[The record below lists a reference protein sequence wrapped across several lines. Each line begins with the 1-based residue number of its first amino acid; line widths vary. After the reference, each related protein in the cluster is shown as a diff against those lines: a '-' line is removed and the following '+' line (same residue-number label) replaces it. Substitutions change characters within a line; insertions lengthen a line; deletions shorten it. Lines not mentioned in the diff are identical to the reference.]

1 MLSWKLL
8 LGLKEYLERGNNK
21 SWDSSPGSFKHSI
34 AVRST
39 SFGDAGLTQALG
51 SARVAKQHDSTGSGH
66 KGVNEQGWGPA
77 HLPSVLSII
86 THITH
91 THTHLI
97 HNHNGGLF
105 MLLPGKSNSYLV
117 WIIIWVNQET
127 KSKVRVQQGIDATLD
142 NKSHQQ
148 TENPA
153 QARFI
158 NVLVCDVWEL
168 LGGLFNGF
176 SSYMQDRRANL
187 MKLVTNMSRSF
198 STPKSKEPY
207 FIWVKIIHCNTKDTL
222 YLHIVFIIL
231 PLTHADVNEK
241 YFKKHTHFFHPPHWT
256 VCVWI
261 KVYMCVCILM

>member
-1 MLSWKLL
+1 
-8 LGLKEYLERGNNK
+8 
-21 SWDSSPGSFKHSI
+21 
-34 AVRST
+34 
-39 SFGDAGLTQALG
+39 
-51 SARVAKQHDSTGSGH
+51 
-66 KGVNEQGWGPA
+66 
-77 HLPSVLSII
+77 
-86 THITH
+86 
-91 THTHLI
+91 
-97 HNHNGGLF
+97 

-127 KSKVRVQQGIDATLD
+127 KSKVRVQRGIDAASD

-176 SSYMQDRRANL
+176 SSYMQDKRANL

-222 YLHIVFIIL
+222 YIIL

-241 YFKKHTHFFHPPHWT
+241 YFKKHTHFFHLPHWT

-261 KVYMCVCILM
+261 KVYMCVCVYWCKINTNVCSFTHIIFIKQYKNTTYILMCYRSWKLTKSIY